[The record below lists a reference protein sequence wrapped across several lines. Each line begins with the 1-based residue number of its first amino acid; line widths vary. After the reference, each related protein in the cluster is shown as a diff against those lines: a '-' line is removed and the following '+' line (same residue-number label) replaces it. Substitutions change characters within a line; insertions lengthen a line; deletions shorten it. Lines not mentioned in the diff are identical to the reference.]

1 MRKNSKKIK
10 KNKHKVDK
18 IGTTEDILGSR
29 GGLAIFVRYLSS
41 IGIFI
46 HFGRMFGFM
55 RRSRKGQAI
64 PETFKQIVCFFI
76 DGTSRHLT
84 YFDKLKQD
92 SGYAAVIESGEENLL
107 SSHAVKRFFNKFQYP
122 VIYHFRRLLQQLFIW
137 RLNLM
142 EPEVI
147 ELGIDTV
154 VMNNDDALKRHGVKP
169 TYKKKKGF
177 QPLQMNWNGRFVDA
191 VFRGGDKHSNHSDTV
206 EKMIRKIV
214 RLIRKRYRVD
224 VPIIIRMDS
233 GFFDQK
239 IFAVCE
245 DLGVGYITGGKLYDS
260 TKSYVEN
267 CDASNWCR
275 IGKGKDDW
283 EYVEFADKRGTWDRF
298 RRAFFCR
305 YLYEESGQGI
315 FEFAR
320 SDTIIYTNIGMGG
333 QIDEHLKQAGLEEKM
348 EGGQIVENY
357 HQRGSD
363 ELVNRGLKDFHSEIL
378 PFKRFP
384 PNTAWYYL
392 MLISFFLFECF
403 KEDVGKEVVGIRAYP
418 TTVRRRLIDFAC
430 KIVHHAGQITLKV
443 TESVW
448 KNLKFPE
455 LWRRAG
461 SNPAIQWV

>member
-1 MRKNSKKIK
+1 MNKTSKKAK
-10 KNKHKVDK
+10 KNKHKIGK
-18 IGTTEDILGSR
+18 IGTTDDILSSR
-29 GGLAIFVRYLSS
+29 GGLAIFVRYLFS
-41 IGIFI
+41 IGIFV
-46 HFGRMFGFM
+46 HLARMFGFM
-55 RRSRKGQAI
+55 RKSRKGQEIA
-64 PETFKQIVCFFI
+64 ETFKQILCFFI

-84 YFDKLKQD
+84 YFDELKKD
-92 SGYAAVIESGEENLL
+92 SGYAAVIESGQDNLL
-107 SSHAVKRFFNKFQYP
+107 SSHAVKRFFKKFHFP
-122 VIYHFRRLLQQLFIW
+122 MIYLFRRLLQQLFIW

-147 ELGIDTV
+147 ELGIDTM
-154 VMNNDDALKRHGVKP
+154 VMDNDDALKRHGVKP

-214 RLIRKRYRVD
+214 RLIRRKYRED

-239 IFAVCE
+239 IFAMCE
-245 DLGVGYITGGKLYDS
+245 ELGVGYISGGKLYDNI
-260 TKSYVEN
+260 KSYVEN
-267 CDASNWCR
+267 CEASSWHTY
-275 IGKGKDDW
+275 GKGKDSW

-333 QIDEHLKQAGLEEKM
+333 RIDDHIKQAGLEEKM
-348 EGGQIVENY
+348 EAPQIVENY

-363 ELVNRGLKDFHSEIL
+363 ELVNRGLKDFHWEQL
-378 PFKRFP
+378 PFERFAS
-384 PNTAWYYL
+384 NTAWYYL
-392 MLISFFLFECF
+392 MLISFFLLECF
-403 KEDVGKEVVGIRAYP
+403 KEDVGYVVVGITAYP
-418 TTVRRRLIDFAC
+418 TTVRRHLIDFAC
-430 KIVHHAGQITLKV
+430 KVVHHAGQITLKV
-443 TESVW
+443 TEAVW
-448 KNLKFPE
+448 RNLKFPE
-455 LWRRAG
+455 LWCRAG
-461 SNPAIQWV
+461 SSPAFHWA